1 MKKKRIPSAIPIYLA
16 ALVWLVVGLFAPRL
30 LLRLGTLLATAALS
44 FSAYLLGTIV
54 FKGKTVEVRAKAD
67 TGNAEVDRQIEEGRA
82 SLERLAALQ
91 KSLVQTPCARP
102 LERMLRS
109 GDAILNALEEDSS
122 RFSVVRRFMNYYL
135 PTVEKIVTDYAKL
148 AESPARG
155 ENIRSAMASVEGSLG
170 GVADAFDRQLD
181 ALYRDKSF
189 DMDAELTA
197 LETILAGEGLAKS
210 SDFTDKDDDSQKIQ
224 LGM

>member
-16 ALVWLVVGLFAPRL
+16 ALVWLLVGLFAPRQL
-30 LLRLGTLLATAALS
+30 LKLGSLLATAALS
-44 FSAYLLGTIV
+44 FSAYLLGTMV

-67 TGNAEVDRQIEEGRA
+67 TGNAEIDRQIEEGRA
-82 SLERLAALQ
+82 ALERLAALQ
-91 KSLVQTPCARP
+91 KRLAQTPCAQP

-109 GDAILNALEEDSS
+109 GEAILNALEEEPS

-135 PTVEKIVTDYAKL
+135 PTVEKIVTDYARL
-148 AESPARG
+148 AESPVRG
-155 ENIRSAMASVEGSLG
+155 ENIRSAMASVEGSLS
-170 GVADAFDRQLD
+170 GVADAFDKQLD

-197 LETILAGEGLAKS
+197 LETILAGEGLAKG

>member
-16 ALVWLVVGLFAPRL
+16 ALVWLLVGLFAPRQL
-30 LLRLGTLLATAALS
+30 LKLSSLLATAALS
-44 FSAYLLGTIV
+44 FSAYLLGTMV

-91 KSLVQTPCARP
+91 KSLAQTPCAQP

-148 AESPARG
+148 AESPVRG
-155 ENIRSAMASVEGSLG
+155 ENIRSAMAGVEGSLG
-170 GVADAFDRQLD
+170 GVADAFDKQLD

-197 LETILAGEGLAKS
+197 LETILAGEGLAKG

>member
-1 MKKKRIPSAIPIYLA
+1 MKTKRIPSAIPIYLA
-16 ALVWLVVGLFAPRL
+16 ALVWLLVGLFAPRML
-30 LLRLGTLLATAALS
+30 LKLGTLLATAALS
-44 FSAYLLGTIV
+44 LSAYVLGTIM

-82 SLERLAALQ
+82 SLERLAVLQ
-91 KSLVQTPCARP
+91 KSLAQTPCAQP

-109 GDAILNALEEDSS
+109 GDAILSALEEDVS

-135 PTVEKIVTDYAKL
+135 PTVEKIVTDYAAL
-148 AESPARG
+148 VQSPAKG
-155 ENIRSAMASVEGSLG
+155 ENIRSAMASVESSLG
-170 GVADAFDRQLD
+170 GVADAFDKQLD

-197 LETILAGEGLAKS
+197 LETILAGEGLAKD
-210 SDFTDKDDDSQKIQ
+210 SDFADKDDDSQKIQ

>member
-91 KSLVQTPCARP
+91 KRLVQTPCARP

-135 PTVEKIVTDYAKL
+135 PTVEKIVTDYARL
-148 AESPARG
+148 AESPVRG

-197 LETILAGEGLAKS
+197 LETILAGEGLAKG
-210 SDFTDKDDDSQKIQ
+210 SDFSDKDDDSQKIQ